1 MTMLICRTIRNT
13 LLAGLA
19 ALLVLSTAAAQ
30 DVQKI
35 VAVVNDEVISG
46 YDLNQRIKLTI
57 ILSGFPDTQQTRQQ
71 LVDPTV
77 ARLIDD
83 RLKMQEAARYNITV
97 SDEEVLNAIAY
108 LEETNGMQPGQM
120 DRMLRQ
126 NNIDIETMTAQVR
139 ANLIWNRLI
148 ETRIMPRITI
158 SDEEVEAVRQAM
170 EANKGKTEYL
180 MSEIYLP
187 IEPSAPEAQVRDS
200 VANLVSQLRS
210 GASFERAASQFSQGA
225 TAASGGSIGWV
236 LAEDVEPEIA
246 EVLPDLGT
254 GRISDPIRSGAG
266 FFIVTVKAT
275 RTILENNPDD
285 ISLDITQIV
294 VPEAAEGAA
303 NTGPETQEKLAT
315 TISNFI
321 DDCEKLPEILTE
333 LNSPL
338 SGKIGQIRLGD
349 MPDHIKEILRDM
361 DVGDVS
367 TPYFDEDVYRIFVV
381 CERNDPQARSNDPET
396 IRREILLRRAENRAR
411 GYMQDIH
418 TAATIETRL

>member
-1 MTMLICRTIRNT
+1 MLKNT

-19 ALLVLSTAAAQ
+19 ALLVLSAAAAQ

-35 VAVVNDEVISG
+35 VAIVNDEVISG
-46 YDLNQRIKLTI
+46 YDLTQRIKLTI

-71 LVDPTV
+71 LVEPTV

-83 RLKMQEAARYNITV
+83 RLKMQEAARYNISV
-97 SDEEVLNAIAY
+97 SDQEVLNAVTY
-108 LEETNGMQPGQM
+108 LEKNNGMQPGEM
-120 DRMLRQ
+120 DRILRL
-126 NNIDIETMTAQVR
+126 NNVDIESMLSQVR
-139 ANLIWNRLI
+139 ANLTWNRLI
-148 ETRIMPRITI
+148 EQRIIPRITI
-158 SDEEVEAVRQAM
+158 SDEEVAAVQQKI
-170 EANKGKTEYL
+170 EGNKGKTEYL
-180 MSEIYLP
+180 LSEIYLP
-187 IEPSAPEAQVRDS
+187 IEPSAPEAQVRES

-210 GASFERAASQFSQGA
+210 GASFERAAAQFSQGS
-225 TAASGGSIGWV
+225 TAAAGGSIGWM

-246 EVLPDLGT
+246 EVLPDLGP
-254 GRISDPIRSGAG
+254 GQISNPIRSGAG
-266 FFIVTVKAT
+266 FFIVNVKST

-294 VPEAAEGAA
+294 VPAGADGATEAGAE
-303 NTGPETQEKLAT
+303 EQKRLAT

-321 DDCEKLPEILTE
+321 DGCEKLPDLLTQ

-338 SGKIGQIRLGD
+338 SGKIGKIRLGD

-361 DVGDVS
+361 EAGDVS
-367 TPYFDEDVYRIFVV
+367 TPYQDDDVYRIFVV

-396 IRREILLRRAENRAR
+396 IRRDILLRRAENRAR

-418 TAATIETRL
+418 SAATIENRL